1 MEVIPWPDRNPS
13 SFSYIYLFLRLFEVG
28 YRPYLKISIFLERLA
43 SDFYNIEDEQNLR
56 VELVA
61 TIVEGID
68 FLIKIVIVLLMLN
81 KFSEARA
88 KHYLL

>member
-13 SFSYIYLFLRLFEVG
+13 SSSYIFLFLRLFEVG
-28 YRPYLKISIFLERLA
+28 YYCNRFYLKISIFLERLA

-68 FLIKIVIVLLMLN
+68 FLIKIVIVLLN
-81 KFSEARA
+81 A
-88 KHYLL
+88 